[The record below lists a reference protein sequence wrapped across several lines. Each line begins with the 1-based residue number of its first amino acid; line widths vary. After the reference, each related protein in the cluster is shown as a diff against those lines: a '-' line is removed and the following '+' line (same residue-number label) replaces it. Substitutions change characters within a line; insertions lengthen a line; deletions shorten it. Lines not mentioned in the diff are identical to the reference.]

1 MKALRDL
8 LRQPMVARIV
18 ASTGSNA
25 YAQAT
30 TIAIQLLS
38 LPLFLSRWNLA
49 TYGQWLILSAVPSY
63 LAMADAGMITAAG
76 NRMTMLIGEGE
87 PRAANRVFQSA
98 LAFMLGICALVMA
111 LVGVGLA
118 LWPYDPAAGRH
129 APLAIALLA
138 ATVAVTLFGGLPEAI
153 YKATHRYAVGAALA
167 NTVRIAEWLG
177 GLAGLWWSGD
187 FVGVAFGGLLP
198 RLLGTAWMCWH
209 AARSTPDFKWGFGD
223 ASVLEIRGCAR
234 PALAFMAFP
243 AANALNFQGMTLV
256 AAAVLGP
263 GPTVVFNTYRTLARV
278 TVQATATFSHA
289 LWPEFSRLYGQRDRA
304 ALAALYR
311 RSTWLGLG
319 LALAASGVVYL
330 AAPTV
335 LAHWSRGQIE
345 FMPSLMFAAMA
356 YAAVAGGWHVSR
368 ILLLSTNEHGAL
380 AWQFLIAS
388 ALGVPLA
395 WVLGKGYGL
404 VGIMYAMLALEL
416 AMLVLCSW
424 LSRRLLSPG
433 SRPAVV
439 GVVA

>member
-38 LPLFLSRWNLA
+38 LPLFLAHWDLA

-76 NRMTMLIGEGE
+76 NRMTMLVGENQ

-98 LAFMLGICALVMA
+98 LAFMLGICALVMT
-111 LVGVGLA
+111 GVGIALA
-118 LWPYDPAAGRH
+118 LWPFDPAAGAQART
-129 APLAIALLA
+129 AIALLA
-138 ATVAVTLFGGLPEAI
+138 ATVAVTLLGGLPEAV
-153 YKATHRYAVGAALA
+153 YKATHRYALGAALA
-167 NTVRIAEWLG
+167 NTVRIFEWLG
-177 GLAGLWWSGD
+177 GLAGLWLSGD
-187 FVGVAFGGLLP
+187 FVGVALGGLIP
-198 RLLGTAWMCWH
+198 RLLCTAAMCWH
-209 AARSTPDFKWGFGD
+209 AARSTPDFNWGFGD

-263 GPTVVFNTYRTLARV
+263 APTVVFNTYRTLARV

-311 RSTWLGLG
+311 RSTRLG
-319 LALAASGVVYL
+319 LALAVLASALVYV

-335 LAHWSRGQIE
+335 LAHWSRGRID
-345 FMPSLMFAAMA
+345 FTPPLMFAAMA

-368 ILLLSTNEHGAL
+368 ILLLSTNEHGTL

-388 ALGVPLA
+388 ALAVPLA
-395 WVLGKGYGL
+395 WALAQAFGL
-404 VGIMYAMLALEL
+404 IGIVGAMLALEA
-416 AMLVLCSW
+416 AMLVRCAW
-424 LSRRLLSPG
+424 LARRLLA
-433 SRPAVV
+433 PAAPPATL
-439 GVVA
+439 GVAA